1 MVRSIT
7 TFFLLVVCFC
17 TCGSKAPQGKKLIDE
32 INAAKV
38 KARNLT
44 FEAERKRKEAG
55 ANKAEH
61 DRLIEEAAKLYGQ
74 TSDMLGWCLSL
85 SFFSV
90 PPLCP
95 LCLCG

>member
-1 MVRSIT
+1 VQSRAT
-7 TFFLLVVCFC
+7 
-17 TCGSKAPQGKKLIDE
+17 PDGKKLIDE

-90 PPLCP
+90 QPLCP
-95 LCLCG
+95 LCLCGEGWPAIT